1 MKHYHTSSIESQSRL
16 VFSLRCG
23 ILHFNTI
30 TRSYSSILA
39 CTQNG
44 MFRDGQEIDG
54 TQYWTMWNRN
64 NRVPASCCGS
74 KAKPTSA
81 AYYCN
86 RYEDPNIKKMPCYP
100 SLVTWLEYSIWGL
113 VGALGGLIVL
123 NFCVMF
129 GAKWLKNKD
138 VDDDSYLYTRYNN
151 HDTSSSFTEKTRE
164 TNDTGFNSTWL

>member
-1 MKHYHTSSIESQSRL
+1 
-16 VFSLRCG
+16 
-23 ILHFNTI
+23 
-30 TRSYSSILA
+30 
-39 CTQNG
+39 